1 MGVRFNKA
9 LNVASGRCLFDIQRM
24 ANGSTVELSIFKRLV
39 SMKLIQK
46 HILKGT
52 QEFELLDDEVHV
64 RIKAPF
70 KEKELTV
77 PLAILN
83 PEPVTD
89 DSHLHFYG
97 RVKCGP
103 LLSLRLDK
111 PNAEEFNAFVDAVKE
126 RALKQFNA
134 FAGIK

>member
-1 MGVRFNKA
+1 
-9 LNVASGRCLFDIQRM
+9 M
-24 ANGSTVELSIFKRLV
+24 ANGGIVELSIFNRLM

-46 HILKGT
+46 HIFKGT

-70 KEKELTV
+70 KEKEFTV

-89 DSHLHFYG
+89 DSHLHFHS

-103 LLSLRLDK
+103 LLSLRLGK